1 MEISRKLFIAAV
13 VAGMGSIGVSS
24 GALAQ
29 EQVIKIGHIGPVSGP
44 QANFGKDDENGV
56 RMAIEDLNAK
66 GMEIGGKKIKFE
78 IVAEDDGADPKQG
91 TAASQKLCDQKVAGA
106 VTFVNSGVAIPSS
119 KVFHDCGI
127 PMITGA
133 ATNPDLTK
141 PGWDTT
147 YRVIANDNA
156 LGAALANY
164 TAKTLG
170 LKQVA
175 VVDDRTPYGQ
185 GIASV
190 YKRDLEKLGVKVVAN
205 EFTND
210 KATDFMAI
218 LTSIKAKKPE
228 AIFYGG
234 MYGQAGPMLRQMA
247 QLGMDNVKM
256 FGGDGLC
263 VPELA
268 NVSANA
274 KTLANVVCADGG
286 SSIEKMPGGID
297 WKKRYDAKY
306 PGQFQVYSPYFYDG
320 VMVLADAMKRANSWD
335 PKVYIPFLQKTDYQ
349 GVTSKIRFEANG
361 EMKDPTYTLSKFVD
375 GKKTAIDLK

>member
-1 MEISRKLFIAAV
+1 MEISRKLLVAAV

-44 QANFGKDDENGV
+44 QAHYGKDDENGV

-147 YRVIANDNA
+147 YRIIANDNS
-156 LGAALANY
+156 LGAALAEY

-170 LKQVA
+170 LKEVA
-175 VVDDRTPYGQ
+175 VVVDRTPYGQ

-190 YKRDLEKLGVKVVAN
+190 YMRDVQKLGVKVVAK

-218 LTSIKAKKPE
+218 LTSLKAKKPQ

-234 MYGQAGPMLRQMA
+234 MYGQAGPMLRQMQ
-247 QLGMDNVKM
+247 QLGMNDVKM
-256 FGGDGLC
+256 FGGDGIC
-263 VPELA
+263 VPVLA
-268 NVSANA
+268 EVAAGA
-274 KTLANVVCADGG
+274 KTMENVVCADGG
-286 SSIEKMPGGID
+286 ASIAKMPGGTE
-297 WKKRYDAKY
+297 WKARYDAKY

-320 VMVLADAMKRANSWD
+320 VMLLADAMKRANSWD
-335 PKVYIPFLQKTDYQ
+335 PKVYIPFLQKSDYK
-349 GVTSKIRFEANG
+349 GVSAHIQFEANG
-361 EMKDPTYTLSKFVD
+361 ELKNPSYTLSKFVD
-375 GKKTAIDLK
+375 GKKVAME